1 MRGHFDQSKMIAA
14 IFPFVAVAG
23 GIFLV
28 SGLPNDWIAILT
40 AWVLG
45 SVPIG
50 LLIGNCVLNEE

>member
-14 IFPFVAVAG
+14 IFPLAAVAG
-23 GIFLV
+23 FLV
-28 SGLPNDWIAILT
+28 SALPNDWIAILT

-45 SVPIG
+45 SFPIG

>member
-1 MRGHFDQSKMIAA
+1 MIAA
-14 IFPFVAVAG
+14 IFPFAAVAG

-45 SVPIG
+45 SFPIG